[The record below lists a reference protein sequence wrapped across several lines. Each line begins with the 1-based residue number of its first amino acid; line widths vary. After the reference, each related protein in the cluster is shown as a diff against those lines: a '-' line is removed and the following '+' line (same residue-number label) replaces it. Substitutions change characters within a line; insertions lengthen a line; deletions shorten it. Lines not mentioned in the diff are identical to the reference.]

1 MVKEKTV
8 KSKKTYICEECNFA
22 YFDKVKAKECES
34 WCSKHKS
41 CNISI
46 TKYAINKNLRKWIM
60 KNAVSAVLI

>member
-46 TKYAINKNLRKWIM
+46 TKYAINKNLRK
-60 KNAVSAVLI
+60 